1 MSLIVDLD
9 LLALLPPARIR
20 VRFPF
25 TGGFHRAEAEHAA
38 AWVAFFAREH
48 TPLAWEPIPVAQLV
62 EWLKECALDPELRPY
77 LSNPFI
83 DLARGFRMLKE
94 RGYVR
99 GEDRLEVT
107 EEFVLRCFLTGHY
120 LTVPLKWTVRAMAAT
135 PAFIDAWLNRSDNA

>member
-62 EWLKECALDPELRPY
+62 EWLKECALDPALRPY
-77 LSNPFI
+77 LSNPFV

-94 RGYVR
+94 RGYVH

-107 EEFVLRCFLTGHY
+107 EEFVLRCFLTGHC
-120 LTVPLKWTVRAMAAT
+120 LTVPLKWTARAMAAT